1 MTQFLGGTDVMMGA
15 LFQTSLVGEFMRPYS
30 LKASRSCNYHDRQI
44 RAGKKKSKFLTRW
57 PRGGFMNGDPTVP
70 LSLIG
75 GTVDSELAYGDW
87 NAMARGSGSMKYI
100 MGQCVDENGTPVPGA
115 VVQGFRTSDD
125 LFVREVACD
134 DKGNYELGTE
144 YPGVAHYLVAYL
156 DTATDLAG
164 TTVNTLTPTNR
175 DGT

>member
-1 MTQFLGGTDVMMGA
+1 MSQMLGGTDAMMGA
-15 LFQTSLVGEFMRPYS
+15 MFQATLCEEYRNVGRNDSLRWNYRRRSLSTAYSRLRFMTRWPS
-30 LKASRSCNYHDRQI
+30 GSFMSGDPSVPLSITGDRI
-44 RAGKKKSKFLTRW
+44 RAGNER
-57 PRGGFMNGDPTVP
+57 
-70 LSLIG
+70 
-75 GTVDSELAYGDW
+75 
-87 NAMARGSGSMKYI
+87 NAVRIPGRGSHSLKFI
-100 MGQCVDENGTPVPGA
+100 MGQCVDSGGTAVPGA

-125 LFVREVACD
+125 LFVRQTACD

-156 DTATDLAG
+156 DTTTDLAG